1 MSRKRSA
8 THKTPD
14 SPTERR
20 NYGTPSPTVAAAS
33 RVPGAIDP
41 PPLADVPWSIWSK
54 SLVALLFI
62 WVFLLGVTPLRDTD
76 IWWHLRTGE
85 YIWNEGIIPQ
95 TDLYTYTDWNQP
107 WIDLHWG
114 FQLLMLAV
122 YSIGGVK
129 GMVLFKAAALTTAV
143 AIGWFASERTLS
155 PIVRSLCWLAPIVC
169 MSGRALERPEMLSLI
184 FLGYWL
190 WVIPRLESRPKLI
203 WTLPV
208 VQLVWV
214 NCHALFVL
222 GLVVGGAYAVDRL
235 LTALFSPHWGLP
247 QDVDWPPFIHLFR
260 AGMLTLVACFVNPYF
275 EEGAFFPAVLYR
287 KFSVDQHIY
296 GNTVG
301 EFMPPLLF
309 LKEGTSKYLYLD
321 ALKYLYLDAELLM
334 FAVTLLSFIWL
345 ARYRRW
351 HPYRWLLFVAFS
363 HLAWEASRNTNIFS
377 LVSGVLLVSNLED
390 IYRWHRS
397 RTETDSPQPWL
408 GNRCL
413 EKVGL
418 AIVAGLIVSVFTGHW
433 AAFGKEGKRLDWN
446 EERAWFIHD
455 AARFAGQP
463 GMPMTAYV
471 SNFGQAAVYLY
482 HNGPQRRVFIDGRL
496 EVARKETYLLNE
508 DILAAMAQVN
518 TNWEQALKDL
528 NGDLPV
534 VILDSRYSRAQIN
547 GMFNTRGWRLVF
559 ADPSAAVF
567 LTEATAKRL
576 QLPAADPT
584 PLTAPPS
591 IFDPR

>member
-8 THKTPD
+8 THK
-14 SPTERR
+14 SSVSQTERR
-20 NYGTPSPTVAAAS
+20 NYGTPSPTVATAS
-33 RVPGAIDP
+33 RVPGALDP
-41 PPLADVPWSIWSK
+41 PPVADAPWSIWSK
-54 SLVALLFI
+54 SLVALLFV

-76 IWWHLRTGE
+76 IWWHLRTGA

-95 TDLYTYTDWNQP
+95 TDLYTYTDWDQP

-122 YSIGGVK
+122 YSIAGVK
-129 GMVLFKAAALTTAV
+129 GMVLFKAAALTSAV
-143 AIGWFASERTLS
+143 AIGWFAAGRTLS
-155 PIVRSLCWLAPIVC
+155 PVLRSLCWIAPIVC

-190 WVIPRLESRPKLI
+190 WVIPRLESRPNLI

-214 NCHALFVL
+214 NCHALFIL
-222 GLVVGGAYAVDRL
+222 GLVVGGAYVVDRL
-235 LTALFSPHWGLP
+235 LRWFFSARRGLS
-247 QDVDWPPFIHLFR
+247 QHVDQPPFIHLFR

-287 KFSVDQHIY
+287 KFSVDQNIY

-321 ALKYLYLDAELLM
+321 SLKYLYLDAELLV
-334 FAVTLLSFIWL
+334 FAVTFFSFLWL
-345 ARYRRW
+345 AYYRRW
-351 HPYRWLLFVAFS
+351 HPYRWLLFIAFS

-377 LVSGVLLVSNLED
+377 LVSGVLLVANLED
-390 IYRWHRS
+390 IFRWHRS
-397 RTETDSPQPWL
+397 RAVTASPQPWL
-408 GNRCL
+408 GTRRL

-418 AIVAGLIVSVFTGHW
+418 AIVMGLIVSVLTGHW

-455 AARFAGQP
+455 AAKFAGRP

-482 HNGPQRRVFIDGRL
+482 HNGPERRVFIDGRL
-496 EVARKETYLLNE
+496 EVARKETYLLN
-508 DILAAMAQVN
+508 DAILEAMATIN
-518 TNWEQALKDL
+518 PHWEQALKDL
-528 NGDLPV
+528 SGDLPV
-534 VILDSRYSRAQIN
+534 VILDSRFSRAQIN
-547 GMFNTRGWRLVF
+547 GMLNTPGWRLVF
-559 ADPSAAVF
+559 ADQSAAVF
-567 LTEATAKRL
+567 LTEATANRL
-576 QLPAADPT
+576 QLPEVDST
-584 PLTAPPS
+584 PLHDPPKIES
-591 IFDPR
+591 PR